1 MSNRLYITQ
10 YSKYL
15 FSYDA
20 TTKQENL
27 LIAYDFFCLINSVT
41 ILNTSNMLSC
51 ISVIILLFPEINR
64 LKFITDEEN
73 AIFKITLFIG
83 QLIFFFFTARQSSK
97 EQKELDKPL
106 VFCSESAKNGLLL
119 VTCFYFCG
127 LIFLTK

>member
-83 QLIFFFFTARQSSK
+83 QLIFFF
-97 EQKELDKPL
+97 
-106 VFCSESAKNGLLL
+106 LLL
-119 VTCFYFCG
+119 VRV
-127 LIFLTK
+127 LRNRRN